1 MFSSADAK
9 FVVLA
14 FSSLFSVINPIEAA
28 PIFVS
33 LTAGD
38 PHNRRRMAFRA
49 CFAAALILAIFAL
62 TGGAIFSAFGITL
75 PAFQIA
81 GGILFTIMGLR
92 RSATTSAPSA
102 TRRSSRRDPSIVPL
116 GMPLIAGP
124 GAISTVMVLVGQA
137 RDGGHR
143 MALAVAIA
151 ANILL
156 TLLIL
161 LSAPVLVAR
170 IGETGQRIVSKIMG
184 LITAVIGVQFVLNG
198 VETVALAILKAAPRL
213 SRPVLRLPGYAEK
226 DRRRKGLTSL

>member
-1 MFSSADAK
+1 VFSSADAK

-28 PIFVS
+28 PIFVAM
-33 LTAGD
+33 TRGMEE
-38 PHNRRRMAFRA
+38 RRRTLAFRA
-49 CFAAALILAIFAL
+49 SMAAALILGVFAL
-62 TGGAIFSAFGITL
+62 AGGAIFAFFGITL

-81 GGILFTIMGLR
+81 GGILFTSIGLTTLR
-92 RSATTSAPSA
+92 EEDHADERAEATAAPSDA
-102 TRRSSRRDPSIVPL
+102 DPSIVPL

-143 MALAVAIA
+143 IALAIAIA

-156 TLLIL
+156 TLLFL
-161 LSAPVLVAR
+161 LAAPALVRR
-170 IGETGQRIVSKIMG
+170 IGPTGQRIVSKIMG

-198 VETVALAILKAAPRL
+198 VETVAVAIL
-213 SRPVLRLPGYAEK
+213 SRVAH
-226 DRRRKGLTSL
+226 S

>member
-1 MFSSADAK
+1 MFSSTDAK

-28 PIFVS
+28 PIFVAM
-33 LTAGD
+33 TRGMEE
-38 PHNRRRMAFRA
+38 RRRTLALRA
-49 CFAAALILAIFAL
+49 SMAAALILGIFAL
-62 TGGAIFSAFGITL
+62 TGGAIFAFFGITL

-81 GGILFTIMGLR
+81 GGILFTSLGLSTLR
-92 RSATTSAPSA
+92 EEDHPDDRAERTAAPPTA
-102 TRRSSRRDPSIVPL
+102 DPSIVPL

-143 MALAVAIA
+143 IALAVAIA

-156 TLLIL
+156 TLLFL
-161 LSAPVLVAR
+161 LAAPALVRR
-170 IGETGQRIVSKIMG
+170 IGPTGQRIVSKIMG

-198 VETVALAILKAAPRL
+198 VETVAVAIL
-213 SRPVLRLPGYAEK
+213 SRVAH
-226 DRRRKGLTSL
+226 S

>member
-1 MFSSADAK
+1 VFSSADAK

-33 LTAGD
+33 LTAGAREE
-38 PHNRRRMAFRA
+38 RRRMAFRA
-49 CFAAALILAIFAL
+49 SFAAALILALFAL

-81 GGILFTIMGLR
+81 GGILFTSMGLR
-92 RSATTSAPSA
+92 TLGEDERPERTSAVV
-102 TRRSSRRDPSIVPL
+102 TRDPSIVPL

-143 MALAVAIA
+143 MALALAIA
-151 ANILL
+151 ANIFL
-156 TLLIL
+156 TLIIL
-161 LSAPVLVAR
+161 LAAPALVAR
-170 IGETGQRIVSKIMG
+170 IGDTGQRIVSKIMG
-184 LITAVIGVQFVLNG
+184 LITTVIGVQFILNG
-198 VETVALAILKAAPRL
+198 VETVALSILRAV
-213 SRPVLRLPGYAEK
+213 RP
-226 DRRRKGLTSL
+226 

>member
-33 LTAGD
+33 MTRGAPGE
-38 PHNRRRMAFRA
+38 RRRVAIRA
-49 CFAAALILAIFAL
+49 SLAAALILALFAL
-62 TGGAIFSAFGITL
+62 TGGAIFGLFGITL

-81 GGILFTIMGLR
+81 GGILFTTMGL
-92 RSATTSAPSA
+92 TTLGNDDRPDRADVPS
-102 TRRSSRRDPSIVPL
+102 RGDPSIVPL

-143 MALAVAIA
+143 MALALAIG

-161 LSAPVLVAR
+161 LAAPAIVSR

-198 VETVALAILKAAPRL
+198 VEAVALAILRAAR
-213 SRPVLRLPGYAEK
+213 S
-226 DRRRKGLTSL
+226 

>member
-1 MFSSADAK
+1 VFSSTDAK

-28 PIFVS
+28 PIFVA
-33 LTAGD
+33 LTAGA
-38 PHNRRRMAFRA
+38 PQERRKMAIRA
-49 CFAAALILAIFAL
+49 SFAAAVILALFAL
-62 TGGAIFSAFGITL
+62 TGGAIFSFFGITL

-81 GGILFTIMGLR
+81 GGILFTSMGL
-92 RSATTSAPSA
+92 ATLRDDDRHDRVEPSDA
-102 TRRSSRRDPSIVPL
+102 GPRRDPSVVPL

-156 TLLIL
+156 TLVIL
-161 LSAPVLVAR
+161 LAAPAIVRR

-198 VETVALAILKAAPRL
+198 VESVAVSILKT
-213 SRPVLRLPGYAEK
+213 SR
-226 DRRRKGLTSL
+226 T

>member
-28 PIFVS
+28 PIFVA
-33 LTAGD
+33 LTAGA
-38 PHNRRRMAFRA
+38 PHDRRKMAVRA
-49 CFAAALILAIFAL
+49 SAAAALILGIFAL
-62 TGGAIFSAFGITL
+62 TGGAIFSLFGITL

-81 GGILFTIMGLR
+81 GGILFTIMGL
-92 RSATTSAPSA
+92 TTLREDDRPERAEVVVTS
-102 TRRSSRRDPSIVPL
+102 DPSIVPL

-143 MALAVAIA
+143 VALALAIA
-151 ANILL
+151 GNIVL

-161 LSAPVLVAR
+161 LAAPRLVSR
-170 IGETGQRIVSKIMG
+170 IGATGQRIVSKIMG

-198 VETVALAILKAAPRL
+198 VEAVALAILKAPR
-213 SRPVLRLPGYAEK
+213 
-226 DRRRKGLTSL
+226 T

>member
-1 MFSSADAK
+1 VFSSADAK

-28 PIFVS
+28 PIFVAM
-33 LTAGD
+33 TAGA
-38 PHNRRRMAFRA
+38 PQERRRMAFRA
-49 CFAAALILAIFAL
+49 CLAAALILALFAL
-62 TGGAIFSAFGITL
+62 TGGAIFSFFGITL

-81 GGILFTIMGLR
+81 GGILFTSMGL
-92 RSATTSAPSA
+92 ATLRDDDRHDRVEQAEAGPV
-102 TRRSSRRDPSIVPL
+102 RDPSVVPL

-143 MALAVAIA
+143 IALAVAIA
-151 ANILL
+151 ANIVL
-156 TLLIL
+156 TLVIL
-161 LSAPVLVAR
+161 LAAPAIVTR

-198 VETVALAILKAAPRL
+198 VESVALSILKTAR
-213 SRPVLRLPGYAEK
+213 
-226 DRRRKGLTSL
+226 T

>member
-9 FVVLA
+9 FVILA

-33 LTAGD
+33 LTAGAPND
-38 PHNRRRMAFRA
+38 RRKMAIRA
-49 CFAAALILAIFAL
+49 SSAAAVILAVFAL

-81 GGILFTIMGLR
+81 GGILFTTMGL
-92 RSATTSAPSA
+92 TTLREEDRPERTGPVES
-102 TRRSSRRDPSIVPL
+102 RDPSIVPL

-143 MALAVAIA
+143 AALAIAIA

-161 LSAPVLVAR
+161 LAAPGLVAR
-170 IGETGQRIVSKIMG
+170 IGQTGQRIVSKIMG
-184 LITAVIGVQFVLNG
+184 LITTVIGVQFVLNG
-198 VETVALAILKAAPRL
+198 VETVALAILKAGR
-213 SRPVLRLPGYAEK
+213 G
-226 DRRRKGLTSL
+226 

>member
-28 PIFVS
+28 PLFVS
-33 LTAGD
+33 LTAGA
-38 PHNRRRMAFRA
+38 PQQRRRMAIRA
-49 CFAAALILAIFAL
+49 STAAAIILALFAL

-81 GGILFTIMGLR
+81 GGILFTSMGLR
-92 RSATTSAPSA
+92 TLGEDERPERTSAVV
-102 TRRSSRRDPSIVPL
+102 TRDPSIVPL

-143 MALAVAIA
+143 MALALAIA
-151 ANILL
+151 ANIFL
-156 TLLIL
+156 TLIIL
-161 LSAPVLVAR
+161 LAAPALVAR
-170 IGETGQRIVSKIMG
+170 IGDTGQRIVSKIMG
-184 LITAVIGVQFVLNG
+184 LITTVIGVQFILNG
-198 VETVALAILKAAPRL
+198 VETVALSILRAV
-213 SRPVLRLPGYAEK
+213 RP
-226 DRRRKGLTSL
+226 